1 MSAFLLFIFI
11 LLAFTCGLP
20 AQDYRFIRKD
30 GVYQLVEP
38 RETVVLAP
46 PVDIRPLWL
55 RALRSLRPWVK
66 SSPGTRLDYN
76 EDLNLYQLDG
86 AFGVGLRGKVEF

>member
-11 LLAFTCGLP
+11 LLAFTRGLP

-38 RETVVLAP
+38 RG
-46 PVDIRPLWL
+46 
-55 RALRSLRPWVK
+55 RSSWRRR
-66 SSPGTRLDYN
+66 SI
-76 EDLNLYQLDG
+76 
-86 AFGVGLRGKVEF
+86 